1 MRIILLTTFLLTLA
15 SPLWA
20 ETRLK
25 VGLTERRE
33 LGDVIRT
40 EYATLRTQAMGIS
53 LTADAAISEA
63 EKEQRYGITLAGQ
76 GLMFSW
82 VGGTQAPKGL
92 RDRMILTLTREVGG
106 GDLRMMFSQEERLKA
121 GQGQMTRWNLEYET
135 SW

>member
-1 MRIILLTTFLLTLA
+1 
-15 SPLWA
+15 
-20 ETRLK
+20 
-25 VGLTERRE
+25 
-33 LGDVIRT
+33 
-40 EYATLRTQAMGIS
+40 MGIS